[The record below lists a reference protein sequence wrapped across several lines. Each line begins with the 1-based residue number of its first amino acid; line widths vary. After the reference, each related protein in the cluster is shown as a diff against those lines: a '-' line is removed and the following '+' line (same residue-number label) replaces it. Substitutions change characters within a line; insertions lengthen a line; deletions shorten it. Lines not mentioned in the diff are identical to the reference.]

1 MWLVLLLPL
10 VVAISVVYKTIK
22 LEDLSRLPREA
33 GILCVQILSF
43 MVLAA
48 AGLWVLTWFA

>member
-1 MWLVLLLPL
+1 MLLLPL